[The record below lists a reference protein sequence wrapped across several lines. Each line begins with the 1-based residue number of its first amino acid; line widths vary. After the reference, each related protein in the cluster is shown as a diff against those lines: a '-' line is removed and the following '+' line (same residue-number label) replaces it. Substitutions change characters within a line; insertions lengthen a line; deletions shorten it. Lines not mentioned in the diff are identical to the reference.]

1 MDFLLSVQLHS
12 TIDQYYIKFYFCI
25 NIYRDGDGMEEFYK
39 NSNYR
44 SAWRP
49 LTRENDLSI
58 ISTSSGVETL
68 KKNNESVGTPTE
80 VNKTPEQNE
89 ILKKLAEISADI
101 NTLNHI
107 VLDQSEKINNLLS
120 LFEGKEAAGKKNVF
134 GLQRK

>member
-1 MDFLLSVQLHS
+1 
-12 TIDQYYIKFYFCI
+12 
-25 NIYRDGDGMEEFYK
+25 MEEFYK

-58 ISTSSGVETL
+58 ISTSSGIETL
-68 KKNNESVGTPTE
+68 KKNNESVETPTE

-107 VLDQSEKINNLLS
+107 VSGSERKNKPICSAFLREKKLQAKKTS
-120 LFEGKEAAGKKNVF
+120 LACSGSNSV
-134 GLQRK
+134 